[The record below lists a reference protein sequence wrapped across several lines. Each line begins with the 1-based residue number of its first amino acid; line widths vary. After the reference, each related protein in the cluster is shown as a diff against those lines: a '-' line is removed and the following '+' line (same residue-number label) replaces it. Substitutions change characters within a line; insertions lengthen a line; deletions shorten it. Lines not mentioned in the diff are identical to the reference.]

1 MFEDIGLT
9 GGYTKARRVHFFGN
23 LRYTKD
29 DQKQGRN
36 KVFQRENIKMIK

>member
-1 MFEDIGLT
+1 MFIMISLSV
-9 GGYTKARRVHFFGN
+9 KQFFGN